1 MSMYSDN
8 NEYGSSW
15 SASKIVGA
23 ALTFLGAC
31 VILWTVWEIFQLFTQ
46 GSAFIVLDT
55 IVPQR
60 ILISEFAE
68 NALLLPRELLIFGIP
83 IWAMT
88 VTSRI
93 GVMLMKSGLQYVELP
108 QRGGLKPSSSS

>member
-1 MSMYSDN
+1 M
-8 NEYGSSW
+8 
-15 SASKIVGA
+15 
-23 ALTFLGAC
+23 
-31 VILWTVWEIFQLFTQ
+31 ILWTVWEIFQLFTQ

-68 NALLLPRELLIFGIP
+68 NALLLPRELLIFGIQ
-83 IWAMT
+83 IRDMT
-88 VTSRI
+88 LTTRI
-93 GVMLMKSGLQYVELP
+93 GGMQIKTRLQYVEQP